1 MGVELGKVL
10 AKNILAQLNKPEDV
24 KGHDSSVRTTCCP
37 ANRWCHLI
45 ELITDYRPYPLLS
58 ETKERVGK
66 FVFTPSNL
74 KGKMRNF
81 CNQKAIN
88 CHRPTVSSNILVQ
101 ISKASV
107 IELGR
112 KMIPI
117 SCLSLQWTS
126 RKSGCPVPNA
136 IRWGETWNASLV
148 SRTIH
153 YSHFMWLEGLTELTR
168 QLFVGR
174 WLKVDCIFP
183 SLRTEMFL
191 GWRPLT
197 LLRCNVGKWE

>member
-1 MGVELGKVL
+1 MLPCKSLIPSDWVDHRLPALSIIIRNKGKSREICIHAV
-10 AKNILAQLNKPEDV
+10 KPERKDA
-24 KGHDSSVRTTCCP
+24 K
-37 ANRWCHLI
+37 
-45 ELITDYRPYPLLS
+45 
-58 ETKERVGK
+58 
-66 FVFTPSNL
+66 
-74 KGKMRNF
+74 F

-88 CHRPTVSSNILVQ
+88 CYRPTVSSNILVR